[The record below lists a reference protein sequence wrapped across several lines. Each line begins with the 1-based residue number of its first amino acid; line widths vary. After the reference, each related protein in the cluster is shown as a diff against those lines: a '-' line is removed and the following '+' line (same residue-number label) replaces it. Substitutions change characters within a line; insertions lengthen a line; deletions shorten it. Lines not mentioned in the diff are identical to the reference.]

1 MAILTGS
8 TLNDTEFTPPAVG
21 IFNVRVSGRARLLRK
36 NSGSSTFSPVKNPD
50 NKDGDLVDEA
60 MDCNN
65 QVASTVYKWMYLSAG
80 ATSEAAQ

>member
-8 TLNDTEFTPPAVG
+8 TANDTEFNPAVG
-21 IFNVRVSGRARLLRK
+21 TFNVRVTGRAKLLRK
-36 NSGSSTFSPVKNPD
+36 NAGSSIFSPVKNPD

-60 MDCNN
+60 MDCSND
-65 QVASTVYKWMYLSAG
+65 VASTVYKWMYLSVG